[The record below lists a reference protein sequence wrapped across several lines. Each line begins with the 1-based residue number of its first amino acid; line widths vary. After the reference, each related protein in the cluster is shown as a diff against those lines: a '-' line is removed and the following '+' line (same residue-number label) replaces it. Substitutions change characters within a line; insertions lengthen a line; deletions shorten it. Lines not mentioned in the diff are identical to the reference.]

1 MSTVQVIVQSQQRY
15 LEMLKIIEFTI
26 LNLSEC
32 LKVLFGFGYKIEPQP
47 NCVQT
52 YAQVISSLIHSQLS

>member
-15 LEMLKIIEFTI
+15 LEMLNIIEFTI

-52 YAQVISSLIHSQLS
+52 VMLRL